1 MKRSLSPL
9 AAASVLLLAASP
21 SLAQE
26 EGPAV
31 APVRLTLRPA
41 GEPTPALKYHL
52 LPELRELK
60 PGNAAL
66 LYYRAFSPDWLTHLQ
81 PKVAK
86 RLDEHEAHPN
96 KVPLDEFRWVLH
108 DKALQEIDLAARR
121 EFCNWELTERARK
134 EGIALLMPDLQGFRG
149 FARVLMLRARLEMVE
164 GRHDRVT
171 HSLQTG
177 FAVARHVADGP
188 TLIHALVGAF
198 LARLTLDETRQ
209 WIQQPG
215 APNLYWALTDLPRP
229 LIDLRKPLQ
238 GESLFLDQLFPEA
251 RDTLASDRPLP
262 LSPAQL
268 DAMMLRLRG
277 AWQAGGERRSGELE
291 DRLNLAVQAAKA
303 YPQAR
308 RTLLANGWQ
317 PRDVDA
323 LPVIQTYLLFEVA
336 TYDRIYDELRKW
348 TALPYEQARPRI
360 DQTLE
365 RLKRDRA
372 EQASALA
379 YLYLPGLEKV
389 LDSQAFLQRKVDAL
403 RCVEALRLYAVAHDG
418 KLPARL
424 DEITDVPV
432 PADPVT
438 GKPFGYRA
446 AGDTA
451 TLSAPPPPGQTPNPA
466 NTLVYEITLKK

>member
-1 MKRSLSPL
+1 MKRSLSFL
-9 AAASVLLLAASP
+9 AAGFLLLAASP

-26 EGPAV
+26 EAPAV
-31 APVRLTLRPA
+31 PTVRLTLHPA

-66 LYYRAFSPDWLTHLQ
+66 LYYRAFSPGWLTHLQ

-86 RLDEHEAHPN
+86 RLGEHEEHPD
-96 KVPLDEFRWVLH
+96 KVPLTEFRWLLH

-121 EFCNWELTERARK
+121 AFCDWELTERARK
-134 EGIALLMPDLQGFRG
+134 EGLGLLMPDLQSFRD
-149 FARVLMLRARLEMVE
+149 FARVLMLRARLEME
-164 GRHDRVT
+164 DGRHDRVA

-177 FAVARHVADGP
+177 FTLGRHIADGP
-188 TLIHALVGAF
+188 TLIQALVGVVV
-198 LARLTLDETRQ
+198 ARLTLDETRE
-209 WIQQPG
+209 WIQRPG
-215 APNLYWALTDLPRP
+215 APNLYWPLTDLPRP

-238 GESLFLDQLFPEA
+238 GESLFLDHLFPEA
-251 RDTLASDRPLP
+251 RDTLARDRPVP
-262 LSPAQL
+262 LSPAQI
-268 DAMMLRLRG
+268 DALLIRLRE
-277 AWQAGGERRSGELE
+277 AWQADGARRSGELE
-291 DRLNLAVQAAKA
+291 FRLDLAVQAAKV

-336 TYDRIYDELRKW
+336 TFDRLYDDLRKGM
-348 TALPYEQARPRI
+348 ALPYKQARPRI
-360 DQTLE
+360 DQTMQRLYRE
-365 RLKRDRA
+365 RT
-372 EQASALA
+372 EQASKLA
-379 YLYLPGLEKV
+379 YQFLPSPEKL
-389 LDSQAFLQRKVDAL
+389 LDSQAFLQRQVDAL
-403 RCVEALRLYAVAHDG
+403 RCIEALRLYAAAHEG

-424 DEITDVPV
+424 DAITEVPV

-438 GKPFGYRA
+438 SKPFGYRA

-451 TLSAPPPPGQTPNPA
+451 TLSAPPPPGQTPNA
-466 NTLVYEITLKK
+466 VNALVYEITLKK